1 MTFLYV
7 NFSEGNSFITVTA
20 AVWALIG
27 GIIAGSVISLYS
39 KAYLGR
45 LVRRLIKK
53 EACGEESAVTLE
65 SLGVGASPLMRY
77 SLRDN
82 SPLRKHVFIANGEE
96 CSLSDTSPSFV
107 KKVRKFFTGSTERDA
122 RYDLSKALLYVP
134 ADKKYEAEVK
144 YENKGNPFIIVPVA
158 IVLLGALTA
167 LALFGVPKLMEM
179 LDSLIT
185 TFKNL

>member
-7 NFSEGNSFITVTA
+7 NFSEGNPFITVTA
-20 AVWALIG
+20 AVWALIIG
-27 GIIAGSVISLYS
+27 LVAGSVISLYS

-45 LVRRLIKK
+45 IVRRLIKI
-53 EACGEESAVTLE
+53 EAFQKESAVTLE
-65 SLGVGASPLMRY
+65 ALGVRASRLMRY

-82 SPLRKHVFIANGEE
+82 SPLRKHIFIANGEE
-96 CSLSDTSPSFV
+96 CALSDTSPSFV
-107 KKVRKFFTGSTERDA
+107 KKVKKFFTGSPERDA

-134 ADKKYEAEVK
+134 EDKKYEAEVK
-144 YENKGNPFIIVPVA
+144 YENRGNPFVIIPA
-158 IVLLGALTA
+158 ALVLLGVLTA